1 MLCIKWFS
9 TLSVKIQNCSLG
21 HEWVLRITS
30 TVLLLFSPSSSPLP
44 SCGSFFS
51 WTCLSI
57 FYACLWVFSIL
68 SLSLLKL
75 FCKLVVPIY
84 IPMSN
89 INSSITPQPH
99 QYFDIMNVFNFK
111 CYNGACRDFVCVCVV
126 LLMTN
131 DVEHFFMWLVA
142 ICISPLWIVLTSC
155 PFLFYKAIF
164 LRKHKMTS
172 LLSIIYLFTHI

>member
-1 MLCIKWFS
+1 MCFV
-9 TLSVKIQNCSLG
+9 LSGFLLYLLRSRTVPPG

-30 TVLLLFSPSSSPLP
+30 TVLLLFSPSSS
-44 SCGSFFS
+44 CGSFFS
-51 WTCLSI
+51 WTCLSV
-57 FYACLWVFSIL
+57 FSACLWIFFIL
-68 SLSLLKL
+68 SLSLFKL

-89 INSSITPQPH
+89 INNSITPQPH
-99 QYFDIMNVFNFK
+99 QYFDIMNIFYFK
-111 CYNGACRDFVCVCVV
+111 CYNGACRDFFFAV

-155 PFLFYKAIF
+155 LILFYKATF
-164 LRKHKMTS
+164 LRKHKMTF
-172 LLSIIYLFTHI
+172 LLKIIYLFTHI

>member
-1 MLCIKWFS
+1 MVNLLSSLKQNTAEYFNQVLELSGFNLCNHVLCIKWFS

-30 TVLLLFSPSSSPLP
+30 TVLLLFSPSSSPLL

-51 WTCLSI
+51 WTCLFI
-57 FYACLWVFSIL
+57 FSACLWVFSIL
-68 SLSLLKL
+68 SLSLLKF

-111 CYNGACRDFVCVCVV
+111 CYNGACRDFVCVCG
-126 LLMTN
+126 
-131 DVEHFFMWLVA
+131 
-142 ICISPLWIVLTSC
+142 
-155 PFLFYKAIF
+155 
-164 LRKHKMTS
+164 
-172 LLSIIYLFTHI
+172 FTDD